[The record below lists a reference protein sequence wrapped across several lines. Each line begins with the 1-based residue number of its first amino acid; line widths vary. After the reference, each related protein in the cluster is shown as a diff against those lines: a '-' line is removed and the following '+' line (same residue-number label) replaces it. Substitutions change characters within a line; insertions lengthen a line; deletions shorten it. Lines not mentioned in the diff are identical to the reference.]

1 MKPAIRSAKMSVPV
15 DLRYSFSADPVTGQ
29 PTTLHLAAV
38 PRVDGANLRVSIKQ
52 EPGVQVE
59 MAPGAANIQKAT
71 AAGVYRKQMA
81 VTRMDPQA
89 TRVRVLVTMDFGS
102 GSGFGFFSVPLDQD
116 SVKQQ

>member
-1 MKPAIRSAKMSVPV
+1 
-15 DLRYSFSADPVTGQ
+15 
-29 PTTLHLAAV
+29 
-38 PRVDGANLRVSIKQ
+38 
-52 EPGVQVE
+52 
-59 MAPGAANIQKAT
+59 
-71 AAGVYRKQMA
+71 